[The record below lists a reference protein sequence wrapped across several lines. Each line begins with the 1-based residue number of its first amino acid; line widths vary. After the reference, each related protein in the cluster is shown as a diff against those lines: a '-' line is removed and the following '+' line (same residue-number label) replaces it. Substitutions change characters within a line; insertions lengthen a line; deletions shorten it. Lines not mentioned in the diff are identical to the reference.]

1 MEQKELIEKLNK
13 LSDLI
18 SEAKKLFCEIEPSLQ
33 QTDSRY
39 EITIRE
45 LVRKST
51 HKASRTLI
59 IERCEHNEIYTVG
72 ELILNYYP
80 SLLKKKTR
88 LGNTSIRVLK
98 ECLSQI
104 GIEWK

>member
-45 LVRKST
+45 LVELRKKP
-51 HKASRTLI
+51 H
-59 IERCEHNEIYTVG
+59 E
-72 ELILNYYP
+72 
-80 SLLKKKTR
+80 SLVR
-88 LGNTSIRVLK
+88 G
-98 ECLSQI
+98 
-104 GIEWK
+104 